1 MPPPPAPPDDPAP
14 PLAPLELPPGPVGVV
29 APPVEWPG
37 VPVIE
42 PPDVPVLLPDV
53 PMPLP
58 DDPMLPDELPD
69 IPRQRGSVLPAVQS
83 SVEELPVEPEG
94 LVMVVPPPLEPTPE
108 PVLPDVDWANAGA
121 LISARAETA
130 ANIA

>member
-1 MPPPPAPPDDPAP
+1 M
-14 PLAPLELPPGPVGVV
+14 

-42 PPDVPVLLPDV
+42 PPDVPMLLPDV

-58 DDPMLPDELPD
+58 DAPVPPDELPD
-69 IPRQRGSVLPAVQS
+69 MPRQRGSVLAAVQS

-94 LVMVVPPPLEPTPE
+94 LVMVLPPPLEPTPA
-108 PVLPDVDWANAGA
+108 PVPPEVDCANAGA
-121 LISARAETA
+121 LNSARAETA
-130 ANIA
+130 AIIA